1 MKAVVYAFLITAGM
15 LIVVSML
22 RSKRFFSALLV
33 SALQG
38 IVALF
43 AADFIGGFVSVNLPV
58 NGYTVL
64 MSAIGGIP
72 AVIFIVLLGVFFR

>member
-15 LIVVSML
+15 IIVVSML